1 LFSLSTRYKNG
12 EKLPSNHVKYFEY
25 PIAKIESID
34 PEDEGLYQCL
44 ARNDF
49 GEISNTFYLHIRPSI
64 MLMNAPQNAKCF
76 PMDKGEVLVTFNK
89 EVSTNKIQFFVASDS
104 PRDFHSALAL
114 NATIKSFVIDSKAA
128 GFYKPLK
135 PFYLYMRNMSPSASN
150 HAAMVL
156 SQLSKPIK
164 CATQGIEAK
173 FVKPENGI
181 FLRWDAPKTDS
192 IITSYTI
199 QFLTNGSSN
208 SVVFN
213 GELIGTYETFPMY
226 VSWETVEKKL
236 EKISVKSYNNSE
248 WSEVKVPGN
257 VTGLYIINTDE
268 INVRILGSV
277 MEDGELFEQD
287 LKFIKWTNI
296 KAASISLEPLEVSE
310 IESRSAVISWGK
322 TLVLTNCSAI
332 CSNLKSEIISRD
344 SSEKFQCVKM

>member
-1 LFSLSTRYKNG
+1 
-12 EKLPSNHVKYFEY
+12 
-25 PIAKIESID
+25 
-34 PEDEGLYQCL
+34 
-44 ARNDF
+44 
-49 GEISNTFYLHIRPSI
+49 

-76 PMDKGEVLVTFNK
+76 PMDKGEVLVTFDK
-89 EVSTNKIQFFVASDS
+89 EIATNKIQFFVASDS

-135 PFYLYMRNMSPSASN
+135 PFYLYMRNMSPSGSN
-150 HAAMVL
+150 RAAMVL

-164 CATQGIEAK
+164 CATQGIEPK
-173 FVKPENGI
+173 FVKAESGI
-181 FLRWDAPKTDS
+181 FLRWEAPKTDS
-192 IITSYTI
+192 NVTSYTI
-199 QFLTNGSSN
+199 QFLTNGSADSL
-208 SVVFN
+208 VFN
-213 GELIGTYETFPMY
+213 GEVIGTYEIFPMY

-236 EKISVKSYNNSE
+236 DKISVKSSNNTE

-257 VTGLYIINTDE
+257 VTGLYILKTDE

-287 LKFIKWTNI
+287 LKYITWTNI
-296 KAASISLEPLEVSE
+296 KASSISLEPLEISE

-322 TLVLTNCSAI
+322 ALVIKNCTAV

-344 SSEKFQCVKM
+344 SSDKFQCAKM